1 MSSPCLS
8 GGGRTYGFD
17 LEIVKSSSTSST
29 RTSHTSSPSS
39 TISESSNSPLAISTR
54 KPRTTR
60 KRPNQ
65 TYNEAAAL
73 LSSAYPNVFSSKH
86 LTKSSKFTKP
96 HDNSILLDQSPDLLL
111 PLRVFDNSGFL
122 LHQPIQEKPRFGNES
137 KVANLR
143 DKSSCQSSGEVDFH
157 GNSMELCD
165 GFDEEFDAESIL
177 DEEIEEG
184 IDSIMGNL
192 SVGNEMVDEVPNGI
206 SPSYGHDGGQTNS
219 WYGNSMEYNFGG
231 KSQFGHGMAMR
242 RGVRALRQVDEGNWW
257 HFPFVDM
264 LQISPR
270 LNTSSTTTTTTA
282 AATRNA
288 NGSNSPDC
296 NSIPKPKPKSKLKM
310 KSNSSSE
317 KKKKKLEKVEMPAVV
332 EMKNEELEE
341 ENPIKENSIP
351 QSNQR
356 LILKLNYDNVL
367 KAWSDRGSPFS
378 EETMGSAEGTDVS
391 ARLAQIDLFSENGMR
406 EASVLRYKE
415 KRRTRLFSKK
425 IRYQVRKVNAD
436 QRPRMKGRFVRR
448 PNPSTSSDEHEE
460 RKKKTFKL

>member
-29 RTSHTSSPSS
+29 RTSQTSSPSS

-54 KPRTTR
+54 KSRTPR

-73 LSSAYPNVFSSKH
+73 LSTAYPNIFSAKH

-96 HDNSILLDQSPDLLL
+96 HDNSLLLDQSPDLLL
-111 PLRVFDNSGFL
+111 PFRVFDNSGFL
-122 LHQPIQEKPRFGNES
+122 LHQPIQEKPSFGNES
-137 KVANLR
+137 KVASFR
-143 DKSSCQSSGEVDFH
+143 DKSTCQSSGEVDFH
-157 GNSMELCD
+157 GNSVELCD
-165 GFDEEFDAESIL
+165 GFDEDFDAESIL

-192 SVGNEMVDEVPNGI
+192 SVSNEMVDEVPNGI
-206 SPSYGHDGGQTNS
+206 SSSDAHGGGQMNS
-219 WYGNSMEYNFGG
+219 WYGNGNSTGYNFGG
-231 KSQFGHGMAMR
+231 KSQYGHGIAIR
-242 RGVRALRQVDEGNWW
+242 RGVRALRHVDEGNWW
-257 HFPFVDM
+257 NYPIVDM

-270 LNTSSTTTTTTA
+270 LTTTSTA
-282 AATRNA
+282 ATATATNA
-288 NGSNSPDC
+288 NGNKGPDC
-296 NSIPKPKPKSKLKM
+296 NSIPKPKPKPKLKM

-317 KKKKKLEKVEMPAVV
+317 KKKKKVEKVEKPDAVELKIV
-332 EMKNEELEE
+332 EMAE
-341 ENPIKENSIP
+341 ENQIKEDSIP
-351 QSNQR
+351 RTNHG
-356 LILKLNYDNVL
+356 LKLKLNYDTVLNV
-367 KAWSDRGSPFS
+367 WSDRGSPFS
-378 EETMGSAEGTDVS
+378 DETMGCAEGNDVS

-448 PNPSTSSDEHEE
+448 ANSSTSSDEQEE